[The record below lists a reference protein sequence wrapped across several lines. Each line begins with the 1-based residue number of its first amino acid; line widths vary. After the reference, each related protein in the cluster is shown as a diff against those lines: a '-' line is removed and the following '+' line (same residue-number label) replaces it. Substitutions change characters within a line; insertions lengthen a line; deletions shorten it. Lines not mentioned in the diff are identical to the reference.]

1 MSIACICFII
11 NEVLVS
17 LIRFLGRGFYIQM
30 SKVEYN
36 LSELRK
42 EIVPYKPKIIAVTK
56 YFGVEKLVEA
66 YNAGLRCFAENR
78 VQDALEKFESLSDE
92 IKQDSTFHLIG
103 HLQSNKVKKA
113 VGKFDLIQSVD
124 SLKLAQ
130 AISKEAQQQ
139 GVVQHILLQVNNAN
153 EEAKSGFSVKDLK
166 ESFKSI
172 LELEGVKVD
181 GLMNI
186 APIADEKTLECL
198 FGDMQKL
205 KQELEQEFNY
215 QLNELSMGM
224 SGDYKIAVKY
234 GSTMIRI
241 GRKLFT

>member
-1 MSIACICFII
+1 MS
-11 NEVLVS
+11 N
-17 LIRFLGRGFYIQM
+17 
-30 SKVEYN
+30 VEYN

-56 YFGVEKLVEA
+56 YFGIERLIEA

-78 VQDALEKFESLSDE
+78 VQDALEKFESLPDE
-92 IKQDSTFHLIG
+92 IRQNSTFHLIG

-124 SLKLAQ
+124 SLKLAKE
-130 AISKEAQQQ
+130 ISKEAQNQ
-139 GVVQHILLQVNNAN
+139 GIVQHVLLQVNNAN
-153 EEAKSGFSVKDLK
+153 EEAKFGFSVSDLK
-166 ESFKSI
+166 NVFAQI
-172 LELEGVKVD
+172 MELNGIKVD

-186 APIADEKTLECL
+186 APIADEKTLEFL
-198 FGDMQKL
+198 FADMQNLKL
-205 KQELEQEFNY
+205 ELEMEYNC
-215 QLNELSMGM
+215 QLQELSMGM
-224 SGDYKIAVKY
+224 SGDYKIAVKF